1 MTDYYEFNS
10 SNQKRFF
17 LYIFTDREAKC
28 ILHIGEG
35 ECEGNI
41 KSFLENRSLWEKVCA
56 SAQFPQ
62 QSKEEK
68 KQGAKYDQI
77 INSFPILLILI
88 YGYHS
93 AYSKTSPR
101 FLNQKLS
108 HKRVPDLLNFSTI
121 GKYISIISICHWGIK
136 PYMYIL

>member
-1 MTDYYEFNS
+1 M
-10 SNQKRFF
+10 
-17 LYIFTDREAKC
+17 YIFTDREAKC

-77 INSFPILLILI
+77 INSFPILLI
-88 YGYHS
+88 
-93 AYSKTSPR
+93 
-101 FLNQKLS
+101 
-108 HKRVPDLLNFSTI
+108 
-121 GKYISIISICHWGIK
+121 
-136 PYMYIL
+136 